1 MRSTLTD
8 RIFLLPAV
16 GEGNS
21 IGLSSPFGLG
31 FSFAEHVNEPAVA
44 SGDTAEPVNEP
55 ANAPGNTAEAVN
67 GPAATPGST
76 VEPVNEPAAALG
88 NTAELGLG
96 LFFAASVSAPPN
108 ENSTIAQHTT
118 FILDLRMAASFLS
131 FAFAFCFLIG
141 YEGVTSFFFLFFSL
155 FNAPGRTVCMN
166 LCTIFS
172 KWVSICEVG
181 TDRQKVR

>member
-1 MRSTLTD
+1 VRSTLTD

-31 FSFAEHVNEPAVA
+31 FFFAEHVNEPAVA

-67 GPAATPGST
+67 GPAATPGNT
-76 VEPVNEPAAALG
+76 VEPVNEPAAALS

-131 FAFAFCFLIG
+131 FAFAFCFLLG
-141 YEGVTSFFFLFFSL
+141 YEGVTRLRAF
-155 FNAPGRTVCMN
+155 
-166 LCTIFS
+166 
-172 KWVSICEVG
+172 
-181 TDRQKVR
+181 

>member
-1 MRSTLTD
+1 MTD

-31 FSFAEHVNEPAVA
+31 FFFAEHVNEPAVA

-67 GPAATPGST
+67 GPAATPGNT

-131 FAFAFCFLIG
+131 FAFAFCFLLG
-141 YEGVTSFFFLFFSL
+141 YEGVTSFL

-166 LCTIFS
+166 LHTN
-172 KWVSICEVG
+172 VA
-181 TDRQKVR
+181 TQ

>member
-31 FSFAEHVNEPAVA
+31 FFFAEHVNEPAVA

-131 FAFAFCFLIG
+131 FAFAFCFLLG
-141 YEGVTSFFFLFFSL
+141 YEGVTSFLFCFWLDSSMRPC
-155 FNAPGRTVCMN
+155 PGGTGC
-166 LCTIFS
+166 S
-172 KWVSICEVG
+172 WVLG
-181 TDRQKVR
+181 RA

>member
-1 MRSTLTD
+1 MIYSRAIFWALLFRRAVPSASASISDGVRSTLTD

-31 FSFAEHVNEPAVA
+31 FSFAEH
-44 SGDTAEPVNEP
+44 
-55 ANAPGNTAEAVN
+55 
-67 GPAATPGST
+67 
-76 VEPVNEPAAALG
+76 VNEPAAALG

-131 FAFAFCFLIG
+131 FAFAFCFLLG
-141 YEGVTSFFFLFFSL
+141 YEGVTRLRAF
-155 FNAPGRTVCMN
+155 
-166 LCTIFS
+166 
-172 KWVSICEVG
+172 
-181 TDRQKVR
+181 

>member
-31 FSFAEHVNEPAVA
+31 FFFAEHVNEPAVA

-55 ANAPGNTAEAVN
+55 ANAPGNTAEPVN
-67 GPAATPGST
+67 GPAATPGTT
-76 VEPVNEPAAALG
+76 VEPVNEPAAAPGNTAEPVNEPANAPG

-131 FAFAFCFLIG
+131 FAFAFCFLLG
-141 YEGVTSFFFLFFSL
+141 YEGVTRLRAF
-155 FNAPGRTVCMN
+155 
-166 LCTIFS
+166 
-172 KWVSICEVG
+172 
-181 TDRQKVR
+181 

>member
-1 MRSTLTD
+1 VRSTLTD

-31 FSFAEHVNEPAVA
+31 FFFAEHVNEPAVA

-55 ANAPGNTAEAVN
+55 ANAPGNTAEPVN
-67 GPAATPGST
+67 GPAATPGNT
-76 VEPVNEPAAALG
+76 AEPVNEPAAAPGNTAEPVNEPANAPG

-131 FAFAFCFLIG
+131 FTFAFYFWLG
-141 YEGVTSFFFLFFSL
+141 YEGVTSFQAFSSMR
-155 FNAPGRTVCMN
+155 PGEPFV
-166 LCTIFS
+166 
-172 KWVSICEVG
+172 
-181 TDRQKVR
+181 